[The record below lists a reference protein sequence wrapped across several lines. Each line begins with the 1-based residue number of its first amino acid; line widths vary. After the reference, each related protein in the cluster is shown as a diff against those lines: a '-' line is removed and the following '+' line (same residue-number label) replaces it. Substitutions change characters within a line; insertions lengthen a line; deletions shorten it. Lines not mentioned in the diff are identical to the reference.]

1 MRRLVGAPDSVEAEA
16 SDQGFAGGGSEWG
29 VRELVGLLV
38 VAVRISVVTHSCLL
52 IKRAKLIIK
61 MVKEIEV
68 AQIKRQLLQAKD
80 TIADLAKENQELTYK
95 VTVLKAVG
103 SRLPLES
110 G

>member
-1 MRRLVGAPDSVEAEA
+1 
-16 SDQGFAGGGSEWG
+16 
-29 VRELVGLLV
+29 
-38 VAVRISVVTHSCLL
+38 
-52 IKRAKLIIK
+52 

-80 TIADLAKENQELTYK
+80 TIADLAKENQDLTYK

-103 SRLPLES
+103 SRLTLES

>member
-1 MRRLVGAPDSVEAEA
+1 
-16 SDQGFAGGGSEWG
+16 
-29 VRELVGLLV
+29 
-38 VAVRISVVTHSCLL
+38 
-52 IKRAKLIIK
+52 

-95 VTVLKAVG
+95 VTVVKAVG

>member
-1 MRRLVGAPDSVEAEA
+1 M
-16 SDQGFAGGGSEWG
+16 G
-29 VRELVGLLV
+29 VIRLVGLLV
-38 VAVRISVVTHSCLL
+38 VGVRISVVTHNCLL
-52 IKRAKLIIK
+52 IKGAELIIK

-80 TIADLAKENQELTYK
+80 TIADLAKENQDLTYK

-103 SRLPLES
+103 SRLTLES